1 MNELMLNLARKAGA
15 RADFGITGVED
26 ENFLIAD
33 IYDLELFAQLIVE
46 ECCDMVNRH
55 QQHNNPN
62 DCLLVLDIKE
72 RFGVAR

>member
-26 ENFLIAD
+26 ENFLVAD

-62 DCLLVLDIKE
+62 DCLLVLAIKE